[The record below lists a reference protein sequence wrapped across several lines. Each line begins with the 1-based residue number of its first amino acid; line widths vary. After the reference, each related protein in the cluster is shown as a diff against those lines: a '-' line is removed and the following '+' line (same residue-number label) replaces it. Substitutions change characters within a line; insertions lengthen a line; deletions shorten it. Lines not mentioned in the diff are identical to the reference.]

1 MDKWWAIRWKREIQF
16 TPPYLGIRS
25 HAEEQPLSVQF
36 RMRILV
42 VFPSLHRYIS
52 IGFTTFLFN
61 RWHKHPQRRRRRRC
75 DGGRYYYSTFATNSR
90 NHSHVPPLPVPV
102 YLPSCPYATQPSIV
116 FPLQSH
122 NSLITVLLRWLHR
135 YTLPAA
141 MLRTWFPSPPP
152 IHPNRSHVHA
162 RRRKSKQETK
172 GITSFQLIGNRFQYY
187 RVQNLLLCFPW
198 QFFIHQQHGMRW
210 SATSL

>member
-1 MDKWWAIRWKREIQF
+1 MVSNPLETRDSIYTAVSWNPIARGGAAPVSTIQDAH
-16 TPPYLGIRS
+16 PCR
-25 HAEEQPLSVQF
+25 LS
-36 RMRILV
+36 I
-42 VFPSLHRYIS
+42 SIS

-61 RWHKHPQRRRRRRC
+61 RQKHPQRRRRC
-75 DGGRYYYSTFATNSR
+75 DGGRYYYSTFELPVRATNSR
-90 NHSHVPPLPVPV
+90 NHSHVPPLPVLV

-172 GITSFQLIGNRFQYY
+172 EITSFQLIGNRFQYY

-198 QFFIHQQHGMRW
+198 QFFIHHQHGMRW